1 MPILTFVRKTGFLS
15 LILGLRDEN
24 ENRKRDNITRNFSKN
39 LIYNSIIIIVKR
51 KELLSEL
58 TKFILFSLMN
68 GCGVTLQQ

>member
-15 LILGLRDEN
+15 LIFEMRTKIAKETILLGISQ
-24 ENRKRDNITRNFSKN
+24 KIKFV
-39 LIYNSIIIIVKR
+39 IVKR

-68 GCGVTLQQ
+68 ACGVTLQQ

>member
-24 ENRKRDNITRNFSKN
+24 ENRKRDNITRNLFF
-39 LIYNSIIIIVKR
+39 IIVKR

-68 GCGVTLQQ
+68 ACGVTLQQ